1 MRQVRQRAHTL
12 PARTAPPR
20 EVQRI
25 MKAGGGRE
33 TEAGVRNSKRRGAN
47 ASPPAACHWT
57 PGLQAQQ
64 AQRGRVRQFL
74 LEGLHQRPL
83 LRGAGLHV
91 TVQVR

>member
-12 PARTAPPR
+12 PARTAPRR

-25 MKAGGGRE
+25 MKTGGGRE
-33 TEAGVRNSKRRGAN
+33 TEARDRNNRRREAN
-47 ASPPAACHWT
+47 ASPPASCQWL

-64 AQRGRVRQFL
+64 AQRGRVGQFL